1 MSHRIIFTILAV
13 FAARVV
19 FADDIPFVWNSW
31 FTEDYSG
38 LNASTWADTAGTW
51 TRSAQD
57 QSSLEEE
64 NGQRYLQVGAG
75 PNDLKFTAPT
85 TSGAYKP
92 VCVDSR
98 MTFIACRNGE
108 EYASAPTDSYAG
120 LILRRTETENA
131 TNLVFAGWTARNW
144 TDAPRPKTPRTSSS
158 PAGRRATGRRSRRRT
173 SRRWR
178 RRTSTSASSSTSPC
192 ARTRCATA

>member
-13 FAARVV
+13 FAVGVV
-19 FADDIPFVWNSW
+19 SADDIPFVWNSW

-38 LNASTWADTAGTW
+38 LNATATPWTDTAGTW

-85 TSGAYKP
+85 SSGSYKP
-92 VCVDSR
+92 VRVDSR

-108 EYASAPTDSYAG
+108 EYASAPTASSCA
-120 LILRRTETENA
+120 
-131 TNLVFAGWTARNW
+131 
-144 TDAPRPKTPRTSSS
+144 APRPKTPRTSSS
-158 PAGRRATGRRSRRRT
+158 SAGRPATGQKSRRRT
-173 SRRWR
+173 SR
-178 RRTSTSASSSTSPC
+178 P
-192 ARTRCATA
+192 

>member
-1 MSHRIIFTILAV
+1 MSYRSIFTGLAV
-13 FAARVV
+13 VAAGAL
-19 FADDIPFVWNSW
+19 FADDVPFVWNNW

-38 LNASTWADTAGTW
+38 LNATTWADTAGTW

-85 TSGAYKP
+85 SSGAYKP

-120 LILRRTETENA
+120 LILRRTETATA

-144 TDAPRPKTPRTSSS
+144 TSRP
-158 PAGRRATGRRSRRRT
+158 
-173 SRRWR
+173 WR
-178 RRTSTSASSSTSPC
+178 RRTSTSASSSTCRSAP
-192 ARTRCATA
+192 TRCATP